1 MENKKIYKN
10 LRVIQLNIF
19 VILSLTS
26 CDNSKSLSERD
37 ICNQGFNWYYENI
50 EYGKIELGEFPDK
63 TYVVKYRGMNPS
75 IPINNWALLPEG
87 DIREIGKE
95 MSMVNQE
102 TGDGILKVNDLMQ
115 GINYYC
121 KSKFNINTFL
131 TEISRSK
138 G

>member
-1 MENKKIYKN
+1 MTN
-10 LRVIQLNIF
+10 LRVSQLYII
-19 VILSLTS
+19 VILTLTS
-26 CDNSKSLSERD
+26 CANSKSMSERD
-37 ICNQGFNWYYENI
+37 ICNQGFNWEYESV
-50 EYGKIELGEFPDK
+50 EYGKIELGESPDK

-75 IPINNWALLPEG
+75 IPINNWALLPDG

-102 TGDGILKVNDLMQ
+102 TGDGILKTNDLLQ

-121 KSKFNINTFL
+121 KSKFNIDTFL
-131 TEISRSK
+131 TEIGRSE